1 MRRELCV
8 GRVADEQ
15 HGLITTAQLAACG
28 ITTAALSRRIDAG
41 RLHRIHRGVYALG
54 RPDLSQAGVFQAA
67 LLAIGDD
74 AILNHRA
81 GAAMWGFWDRR
92 VDRVEI
98 TVARRVASR
107 DGIRV
112 YQVADIPRADWR
124 WCEGMRVATPERVA
138 LDLAVSLRSEAS
150 FRRTIHEALVQRR
163 VSQAS
168 LQHAIDTHP
177 GHKGVKRLAA
187 EVKDGAKPTRSTLE
201 DWGVDLL
208 RRRNFPAFKTNV
220 HPRGT
225 PAWVEVDIYFPRHGL
240 VIEIDSERYHDT
252 PYRRERDA
260 TKRQLMEAAGLT
272 VLRLTDED
280 AEPANEERTVARIE
294 RALT

>member
-1 MRRELCV
+1 MAR
-8 GRVADEQ
+8 EQ
-15 HGLITTAQLAACG
+15 HGLVTVAQLVACG
-28 ITTAALSRRIDAG
+28 LTKPAISRRVKAG
-41 RLHRIHRGVYALG
+41 RLHWIHRGVYALG
-54 RPDLSQAGVFQAA
+54 RPDLSQAGVFHAA

-92 VDRVEI
+92 IDRVEI

-168 LQHAIDTHP
+168 LQHAIEAHP

-208 RRRNFPAFKTNV
+208 RRRHFPAFKTNV
-220 HPRGT
+220 HIRGT
-225 PAWVEVDIYFPRHGL
+225 PAWVEVDIYFPDHGL
-240 VIEIDSERYHDT
+240 VIELDGDRYHDT

-260 TKRQLMEAAGLT
+260 TKQQLIEAVGLKF
-272 VLRLTDED
+272 LRLTDED
-280 AEPANEERTVARIE
+280 AEPANEARTVKRINE
-294 RALT
+294 ALT